1 MHDELFTVDGLVS
14 AHARVTDPISSE
26 LTVAS
31 LGRDTS
37 YRRLVLEAVFNN
49 LDNERVTDDDVLDYI
64 ERTTERRHQRN
75 VIARTRGLLER
86 EGWLERGPMVTRADG
101 RTVISYDFTSQALN
115 AFLRAHVHDNALH
128 LEITLYNQPK
138 ETP

>member
-1 MHDELFTVDGLVS
+1 MNDWIVTTSD

-31 LGRDTS
+31 LGRDVNYRKLVVKATS
-37 YRRLVLEAVFNN
+37 TMQTMHANYVC
-49 LDNERVTDDDVLDYI
+49 DDDVLACI
-64 ERTTERRHQRN
+64 EHITMRRHQRN

-86 EGWLERGPMVTRADG
+86 EGWIERGPMITRPDG
-101 RTVISYDFTSQALN
+101 RAVISYRLTPDGFTIARRD
-115 AFLRAHVHDNALH
+115 LRWENL
-128 LEITLYNQPK
+128 TTK